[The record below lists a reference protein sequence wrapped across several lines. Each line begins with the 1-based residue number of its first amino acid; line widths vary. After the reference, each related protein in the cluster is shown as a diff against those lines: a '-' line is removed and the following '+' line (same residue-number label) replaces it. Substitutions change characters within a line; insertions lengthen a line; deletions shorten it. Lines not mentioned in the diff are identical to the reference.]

1 MKKIFL
7 AVIAFAMICTFASCW
22 HSEERAVN
30 DNLSTYT
37 VKENGYLGLKKTG
50 APAGDNLTDA
60 IYVQVED
67 ANGYL
72 LAQCK
77 KDADGVSRWALLD
90 GTTAKPVSELRY
102 EKVWIGKGFFT
113 MQAKDSKYFLLA
125 GQGIFGPNA
134 DLAFYPSEHLFFT
147 KSDGKWGVQE
157 VSPEGDDPISIKE
170 AYNRLLMI
178 TDGSEN
184 RFVGIDGKKAVLLDP
199 SGKILKKNI
208 PVATVTKL
216 EQNNKKAWDY
226 QNEVGVLVVKNVKTA
241 I

>member
-1 MKKIFL
+1 MKKFIL
-7 AVIAFAMICTFASCW
+7 AAVCIMLFASCW
-22 HSEERAVN
+22 HSEERAIN
-30 DNLSTYT
+30 DILSTYT
-37 VKENGYLGLKKTG
+37 VKENGYIGLKKTG
-50 APAGDNLTDA
+50 APAGENLTEA
-60 IYVQVED
+60 IYVQADEY
-67 ANGYL
+67 NGYI

-77 KDADGVSRWALLD
+77 KDPDGVSRWALLD
-90 GTTAKPVSELRY
+90 GTTAKPVTDLRF

-125 GQGIFGPNA
+125 GQGIVGPKS
-134 DLAFYPSEHLFFT
+134 DLAFYPSEDLLFT

-157 VSPEGDDPISIKE
+157 VSPEGNDPISIKE

-184 RFVGIDGKKAVLLDP
+184 RFVGIDGKKATLIDP

-208 PVATVTKL
+208 PVATVSKL
-216 EQNNKKAWDY
+216 EENNKKAWDY
-226 QNEVGVLVVKNVKTA
+226 QNEVGVLVVKNVKSA